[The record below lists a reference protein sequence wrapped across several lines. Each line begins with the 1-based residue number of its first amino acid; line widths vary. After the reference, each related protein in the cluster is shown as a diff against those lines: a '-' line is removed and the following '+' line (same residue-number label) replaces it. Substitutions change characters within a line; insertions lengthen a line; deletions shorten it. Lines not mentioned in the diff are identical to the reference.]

1 MRLLLCNDDGIHSEG
16 LRALEE
22 ALAPFGTIYVV
33 APDREQSAA
42 SHAVTLQR
50 PLRVD
55 QLGPRRWA
63 VDGTPTDCILLAV
76 NGLLREERPDY
87 VISGIN
93 RGFNL
98 SDDVTYSGTVSA
110 AMEGT
115 LLGIQSIAV
124 SLGGRESFDF
134 GPAAEFVAE
143 LFGSLKD
150 VRLPRKTLLNV
161 NVPPLP
167 RGLIKGVQLTG
178 QGQRR
183 YGDAIVENVDPRGRK
198 YYWIGGAEMDL
209 VDDGGST
216 DIGAIARG
224 MISITPLH
232 LDLTN
237 YRSFDAL
244 ANVEGTWP

>member
-22 ALAPFGTIYVV
+22 ALAPFGTIAVV

-55 QLGPRRWA
+55 PVGPRRWA
-63 VDGTPTDCILLAV
+63 VDGTPTDCVLLAV
-76 NGLLREERPDY
+76 NGLLRDERPDF
-87 VISGIN
+87 VVSGIN

-98 SDDVTYSGTVSA
+98 ADDVTYSGTVSA

-115 LLGIQSIAV
+115 LLGIPSIAV

-134 GPAAEFVAE
+134 APAAEFVAE
-143 LFGSLKD
+143 LLTSLAG
-150 VRLPRKTLLNV
+150 VALPRKTLLNI

-167 RGLIKGVQLTG
+167 RGLIKGVQLTA
-178 QGQRR
+178 QGHLR
-183 YGDAIVENVDPRGRK
+183 YGDAIIENVDPRGRK
-198 YYWIGGAEMDL
+198 YYWIGGGQRDP
-209 VDDGGST
+209 VDEGGNS
-216 DIGAIARG
+216 DVEAIARD
-224 MISITPLH
+224 MISITPLQ

-237 YRSFDAL
+237 YACFDEL
-244 ANVEGTWP
+244 SRLRLDWR